1 MKHIKARYILYAML
15 LASPFTM
22 NAQTAENDTLS
33 SEPLVNVAYRQVAQ
47 DEIVG
52 SVAVVN
58 YEELT
63 EKNYNTYSLDNM
75 QAYVS
80 GWNGNSLWGM
90 DADNAGYLVLI
101 DGVPR
106 EANNVLPTEI
116 ARALRQS
123 YFTVAVQQRV
133 PSSSLQSVQP
143 TRASA

>member
-33 SEPLVNVAYRQVAQ
+33 SEQLVNVAYRQVAQ
-47 DEIVG
+47 DEIIG

-90 DADNAGYLVLI
+90 D
-101 DGVPR
+101 
-106 EANNVLPTEI
+106 
-116 ARALRQS
+116 
-123 YFTVAVQQRV
+123 
-133 PSSSLQSVQP
+133 
-143 TRASA
+143 